1 MLTRSTK
8 VQVIIF
14 AVLTLLGVSYVSAK
28 YVGLTEGLFGPK
40 GCTISAD
47 FPDSGGIFTNAEVTY
62 RGVTVGKVG
71 QLKLLDNGVRVD
83 LKLKNCTGPK
93 IPASSV
99 AQVSNR
105 SVIGEQYVNLIPP
118 NGQGPYLSA
127 GQVIPMKR
135 NKLPVATQVLLTNLD
150 NLVRSV
156 DSAKLQI
163 TVAELGKA
171 FNGQGPALGSLLDST
186 DNLLAAAQEA
196 LPQTLALIKLSDG
209 VLQTQLDEAPA
220 MSSWAHSL
228 NLLSQ
233 QLKASD
239 PDIRS
244 LLNNGPSDFGVLSKF
259 INDNR
264 TDLGVTFANLAT
276 TGQLLVRHLDGI
288 EELFELYPSLAA
300 GSFTVLGPNSKHQTN
315 AGALGFE
322 VNFNDPPDCGSP
334 ASGRDG
340 YGGTVRR
347 VPSDTSPAAPNA
359 AAHCVPP
366 DPSVN
371 VRGAQNAPGGD
382 PISTPSGNVAY
393 PRVITGNTVRVG
405 GTNGSASLLGDR
417 SWIAMLTDGLH

>member
-1 MLTRSTK
+1 MLKRSTK
-8 VQVIIF
+8 IQVIIF
-14 AVLTLLGVSYVSAK
+14 AIMTLVGVSYVSAK
-28 YVGLTEGLFGPK
+28 YVGLTQGLFGPK

-71 QLKLLDNGVRVD
+71 QLSLLPNGVRVN

-118 NGQGPYLSA
+118 NGKGPYLSA
-127 GQVIPMKR
+127 GQVIPMHR

-156 DSAKLQI
+156 DIGKLRI
-163 TVAELGKA
+163 AVSELGKA

-186 DNLLAAAQEA
+186 NNLLAAAQEA
-196 LPQTLALIKLSDG
+196 LPETLALIKLSDG
-209 VLQTQLDEAPA
+209 VLQTQLDTAPA
-220 MSSWAHSL
+220 MASWAHSL
-228 NLLSQ
+228 NLLSR

-244 LLNNGPSDFGVLSKF
+244 LLDNGPADFGVLSKF
-259 INDNR
+259 VRDNR
-264 TDLGVTFANLAT
+264 TDLGITFANLAT
-276 TGQLLVRHLDGI
+276 TGELLVRHLDGI

-300 GSFTVLGPNSKHQTN
+300 GSFTVLGSNSKHPLN

-322 VNFNDPPDCGSP
+322 VNLNDPPDCGSP
-334 ASGRDG
+334 SSGRDG
-340 YGGTVRR
+340 YGGTVKRA
-347 VPSDTSPAAPNA
+347 PSDTSPAAPNTA
-359 AAHCVPP
+359 ARCVPP
-366 DPSVN
+366 DPTVS

-382 PISTPSGNVAY
+382 PISTAGHDAVY
-393 PRVITGNTVRVG
+393 PRVTTGNTVRVG
-405 GTNGSASLLGDR
+405 TTNGSAPLLGDR